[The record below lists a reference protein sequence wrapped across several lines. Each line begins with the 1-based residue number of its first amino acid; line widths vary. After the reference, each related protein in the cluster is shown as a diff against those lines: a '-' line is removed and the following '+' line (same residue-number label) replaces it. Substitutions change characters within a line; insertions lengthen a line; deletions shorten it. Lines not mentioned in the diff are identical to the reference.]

1 MHTAI
6 LYIHGF
12 LVRLTS
18 LAGGGRGGG
27 GFVAV
32 SQSKIHNA

>member
-18 LAGGGRGGG
+18 LAGGGGGGG

>member
-27 GFVAV
+27 FVAV

>member
-27 GFVAV
+27 IRGGF
-32 SQSKIHNA
+32 SK

>member
-18 LAGGGRGGG
+18 LAEGRGRL
-27 GFVAV
+27 VAV

>member
-18 LAGGGRGGG
+18 LAGGGGG